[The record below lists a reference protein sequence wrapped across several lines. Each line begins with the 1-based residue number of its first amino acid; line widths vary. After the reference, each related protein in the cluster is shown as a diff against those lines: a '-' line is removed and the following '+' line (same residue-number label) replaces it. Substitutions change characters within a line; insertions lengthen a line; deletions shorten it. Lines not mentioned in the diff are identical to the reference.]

1 MKKLLNEELQ
11 NQIREFLNNMKDEVT
26 FIFFASEKN
35 CETCEQTKML
45 LSEISELT
53 DKITFVEKSLENDK
67 AHAEKYDITL
77 APSFVILD
85 HEGKYKGVKFNGIP
99 AGHEINSFL
108 SAVIDM
114 SGVEFGFEPEII
126 ERIKKIDK
134 PVNIKVF
141 VTLSCPH
148 CPGAVSNAHRLAML
162 NDNINSEMIEAQTFY
177 DLSQKYKVSGV
188 PKIVINEKHEL
199 MGNQPL
205 EAYLNTLETL

>member
-1 MKKLLNEELQ
+1 MNKLLNEELQ
-11 NQIREFLNNMKDEVT
+11 NQIREFLNNMKDEIS
-26 FIFFASEKN
+26 FIFFTSEKN
-35 CETCEQTKML
+35 CETCEQTRML
-45 LSEISELT
+45 LSEIADLS
-53 DKITFVEKSLENDK
+53 DKISFTAKDLQKDKVE
-67 AHAEKYDITL
+67 AEKYGITL

-85 HEGKYKGVKFNGIP
+85 HKGIYKGVKFNGIP

-162 NDNINSEMIEAQTFY
+162 NDNIESEMIEAQTFY
-177 DLSQKYKVSGV
+177 ELSQKYKVSGV

-199 MGNQPL
+199 IGNQPL
-205 EAYLNTLETL
+205 EAYLNTLEKL